1 MSRGQLGWSEI
12 AGIPDQF
19 GRAGNRPADFDSR
32 LGFSFAKHAQD
43 EAGRGFVVLIDTQRE
58 LAGSLLPGERVLW
71 AGRPKQ
77 GLLLVGS
84 DAFVI
89 PFSLVWTGGVATGLA
104 HSKSGPMFFVP
115 VFMLV
120 AGLYF
125 VVGRFIHDAWLRS
138 RTHYAITDRRIL
150 IWRKGPWGSFKALD
164 RASMGTV
171 ELSGSRERGTIRFG
185 QQAGSQ
191 WNRNNS
197 LPALDPRPQFL
208 AIADAG
214 AVFDLLQRPLA
225 SGR

>member
-1 MSRGQLGWSEI
+1 MLFE
-12 AGIPDQF
+12 
-19 GRAGNRPADFDSR
+19 
-32 LGFSFAKHAQD
+32 
-43 EAGRGFVVLIDTQRE
+43 TQRE

-89 PFSLVWTGGVATGLA
+89 PFSLVWTGGVATALV
-104 HSKSGPMFFVP
+104 HTKLNGPMSFVP
-115 VFMLV
+115 AAMLV
-120 AGLYF
+120 FGLYL
-125 VVGRFIHDAWLRS
+125 VAGRFIHDAWLRS
-138 RTHYAITDRRIL
+138 RTQYAITDRRIL
-150 IWRKGPWGSFKALD
+150 IWRKGPSGSFKALD
-164 RASMGTV
+164 RASVGAV

-185 QQAGSQ
+185 QQAESQ

-214 AVFDLLQRPLA
+214 AVFDLLQRPLGQRVDA
-225 SGR
+225 RV